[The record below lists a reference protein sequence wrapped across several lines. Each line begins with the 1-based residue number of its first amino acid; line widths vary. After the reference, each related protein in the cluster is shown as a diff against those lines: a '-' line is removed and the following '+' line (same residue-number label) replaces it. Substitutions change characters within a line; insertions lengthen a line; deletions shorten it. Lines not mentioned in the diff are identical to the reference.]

1 MNEKTRTS
9 PHWSFWIVGVVAL
22 IWHVLGSANFFMQMN
37 ASSVAQMRESFRAVI
52 ETRPAWATFAFAVG
66 VFGGSIG
73 CIVLLLRKSKSTY
86 LFVASMI
93 GVIVQAFPLFGM
105 DDVQLGIWIGSLMS
119 LAVAGFMI
127 WYSTHANSK
136 AWIG

>member
-9 PHWSFWIVGVVAL
+9 PHWSFWIIGVVAL
-22 IWHVLGSANFFMQMN
+22 VWHVLGSVNFLMQMN
-37 ASSVAQMRESFRAVI
+37 ARSVAQMPESFRAVI
-52 ETRPAWATFAFAVG
+52 ESRPVWATFAFAVA

-73 CIVLLLRKSKSTY
+73 CILLLLRKSKPTY
-86 LFVASMI
+86 LFVASII
-93 GVIVQAFPLFGM
+93 GVIVQVFPLSGM